1 MIETFMKII
10 DPNFINAELIG
21 APGSFITAKIRDID
35 WRESYNQKT
44 NSKEQRQALIFEGDL
59 KPLILNKTNAR
70 KLKELFSPNED
81 KPQNCIG
88 QTIELYV
95 IETKVGRQN
104 TTGIRI
110 REHVGVKCESCGKEI
125 RPTATR
131 TVDQLVEISKRNTGK
146 VLCVDC
152 MRKFAEEQKKEEEKS
167 E

>member
-1 MIETFMKII
+1 MIPSFNKFI
-10 DPNFINAELIG
+10 DDNFLNAEAIG
-21 APGSFITAKIRDID
+21 PPGAFIVVTIKDLDYADA
-35 WRESYNQKT
+35 YNQRIGK
-44 NSKEQRQALIFEGDL
+44 KEKVPVVYFEGDTKPMIPNKGNRKML
-59 KPLILNKTNAR
+59 KR
-70 KLKELFSPNED
+70 LFSPGED
-81 KPQNCIG
+81 KPEKCVG
-88 QTIELYV
+88 KTIEVYV
-95 IETKVGRQN
+95 VDTKVGGQP
-104 TTGIRI
+104 TTGMRI